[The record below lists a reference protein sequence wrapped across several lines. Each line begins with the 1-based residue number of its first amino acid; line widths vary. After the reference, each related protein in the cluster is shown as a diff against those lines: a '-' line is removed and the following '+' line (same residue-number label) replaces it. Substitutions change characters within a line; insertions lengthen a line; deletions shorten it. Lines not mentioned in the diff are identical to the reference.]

1 MRPPPPAGTLAAMNQ
16 RSQHQ
21 PRTGTRVAVV
31 ITATAGL
38 ALVAACGG
46 SPASTGP
53 TGSAVPEG
61 SANAAGAT
69 STAAQAVA
77 YTQCMRSHGVPEY
90 PGPDSSGQLQKIGS
104 GQQVGVSDAQLSTAQ
119 NACQSLWPYQGL
131 TAAQQQQELADMV
144 KFAQCMR
151 SHGVPTL
158 PDPVAT
164 NGQVKFVISVSK
176 TGINPE
182 SPQIQAKL
190 QECLHVLPAGMRPS
204 AVTTP

>member
-1 MRPPPPAGTLAAMNQ
+1 MNSQSPARIVAVTTAVAAALLAAGC
-16 RSQHQ
+16 SSS
-21 PRTGTRVAVV
+21 PSSTT
-31 ITATAGL
+31 
-38 ALVAACGG
+38 
-46 SPASTGP
+46 PASAP
-53 TGSAVPEG
+53 SAGSTV
-61 SANAAGAT
+61 
-69 STAAQAVA
+69 AQAVA

-90 PGPDSSGQLQKIGS
+90 PDPDSSGQLQKIGS
-104 GQQVGVSDAQLSTAQ
+104 GQQVGVSDAQFNTAT
-119 NACQSLWPYQGL
+119 NACESLWPYQGL

-164 NGQVKFVISVSK
+164 DGQVKFVISVSK

>member
-1 MRPPPPAGTLAAMNQ
+1 MAAALLA
-16 RSQHQ
+16 
-21 PRTGTRVAVV
+21 
-31 ITATAGL
+31 
-38 ALVAACGG
+38 AACGS
-46 SPASTGP
+46 SPSSTGTAGAP
-53 TGSAVPEG
+53 
-61 SANAAGAT
+61 NAGGAT

-90 PGPDSSGQLQKIGS
+90 PDPDSSGQLQKIGS
-104 GQQVGVSDAQLSTAQ
+104 GQQVGVSDARFNTATS
-119 NACQSLWPYQGL
+119 ACQSLWPYQGL
-131 TAAQQQQELADMV
+131 TASQQQQELTDMV

-164 NGQVKFVISVSK
+164 DGQVKFVISVSK

-182 SPQIQAKL
+182 SPQVQAKL
-190 QECLHVLPAGMRPS
+190 QQCLHVLPAGMRPS

>member
-1 MRPPPPAGTLAAMNQ
+1 MCPPPWAGTLAAMNQ
-16 RSQHQ
+16 RSRRQ
-21 PRTGTRVAVV
+21 PRRDTRIAVV

-46 SPASTGP
+46 SPASAGP
-53 TGSAVPEG
+53 AGSAG
-61 SANAAGAT
+61 SANAGGAT

-104 GQQVGVSDAQLSTAQ
+104 GQQVGVSDDQLNTAR

-131 TAAQQQQELADMV
+131 TATQQQQELADMV

-158 PDPVAT
+158 PDPIAT
-164 NGQVKFVISVSK
+164 DGQVKFVISLSK

-190 QECLHVLPAGMRPS
+190 QECIHVLPAGTRPS

>member
-1 MRPPPPAGTLAAMNQ
+1 MNHLPVRGPSPRPPRLRRA
-16 RSQHQ
+16 
-21 PRTGTRVAVV
+21 RVAVV

-38 ALVAACGG
+38 ALVAACGA
-46 SPASTGP
+46 SPSS
-53 TGSAVPEG
+53 TGSAG
-61 SANAAGAT
+61 SPNAAGAT

-104 GQQVGVSDAQLSTAQ
+104 GQQVGVSDAQLNTAS

-131 TAAQQQQELADMV
+131 TATQQQQELTDMV

-164 NGQVKFVISVSK
+164 DGKVEFVISTSK
-176 TGINPE
+176 TGINPQ

>member
-1 MRPPPPAGTLAAMNQ
+1 MNSHSPARIAAVTAAVAAALLA
-16 RSQHQ
+16 
-21 PRTGTRVAVV
+21 
-31 ITATAGL
+31 
-38 ALVAACGG
+38 AACGS
-46 SPASTGP
+46 SPSSTGTAGAP
-53 TGSAVPEG
+53 
-61 SANAAGAT
+61 NAEGAT

-90 PGPDSSGQLQKIGS
+90 PDPDSSGQLQKIGS
-104 GQQVGVSDAQLSTAQ
+104 GQQVGVSDAQFNTAT

-164 NGQVKFVISVSK
+164 DGQVKFVISVSK

-190 QECLHVLPAGMRPS
+190 QQCLHVLPAGMRPS